1 MLLNQNLLLEVIPV
15 EKEKENKNKRVKE
28 WEIN

>member
-1 MLLNQNLLLEVIPV
+1 MLLNQNSLLEVIPI
-15 EKEKENKNKRVKE
+15 EKENKKRRVKE